1 MSPAEKRNRRIMKVG
16 EFKKL
21 LEKAIEEGN
30 IKDSD
35 DILIVNAGKDVRS
48 NIFDI
53 HVSHF
58 SDDKKR
64 VIITNLY

>member
-1 MSPAEKRNRRIMKVG
+1 MSPAEKRNRKIMKVG

-21 LEKAIEEGN
+21 FEKAITEQG

-35 DILIVNAGKDVRS
+35 DILIANAGEDVMS